1 VRGPPVYRPGGEQG
15 LLLNM
20 KRALLL
26 LSFAALLGSASIAH
40 AAAGSLDERNF
51 SVTEANQLPFTYR
64 QHLSVPAVLQK
75 DPLFLSLPLA
85 CPVAA
90 KRLQLT
96 GNSYNTQ
103 FYLFTTMSHCGWT
116 DDAAPAWIL
125 RLSGGLYSV
134 ILSTRLQELHVRRI
148 AYSSA
153 MRNLAIGSVLAG
165 RRMDVLWVFDDKQDK
180 YVPTSFPIDSN

>member
-1 VRGPPVYRPGGEQG
+1 MRRT
-15 LLLNM
+15 
-20 KRALLL
+20 LLL
-26 LSFAALLGSASIAH
+26 LGFMGVFGSAGAAF
-40 AAAGSLDERNF
+40 AAAGALDERSF
-51 SVTEANQLPFTYR
+51 SVAEVNRLPFTYQ

-96 GNSYNTQ
+96 DSSYSL

-116 DDAAPAWIL
+116 DEAAPAWIL
-125 RLSGGLYSV
+125 RLNGGQYSV

-153 MRNLAIGSVLAG
+153 MRNLAIGSILAG
-165 RRMDVLWVFDDKQDK
+165 RRMDVLWVFDGKQDK